1 MSRNL
6 VVVAVLLLITL
17 ADVVCAQEPSPSPSP
32 FPTWKD
38 EIAKGYLP
46 HHQLTAEDFPI
57 NDEAHPKAAFWLQPF
72 AHQFWHCAL
81 KPASNGFVY
90 AYVTDWIVFSG
101 FDKNL
106 SARNSKFREIKKF
119 LPYIQALFDI
129 SELHA
134 RKHAALK
141 PGELPSGQGETFE
154 KARAQLDDRL
164 QAMFQTKAWEAQ
176 KETDEFEKATNQG
189 QNQKKVRELAAEIKK
204 RLAEMPSMNPPQA
217 NTAR

>member
-6 VVVAVLLLITL
+6 VAVAVLLLITL
-17 ADVVCAQEPSPSPSP
+17 AQTVCAQEPSPSPSP

-46 HHQLTAEDFPI
+46 YHQLTAQDFPI

-72 AHQFWHCAL
+72 AHQFWHCVL

-106 SARNSKFREIKKF
+106 SSRNSKFREIKTF
-119 LPYIQALFDI
+119 LPYMQALFDI

-134 RKHAALK
+134 RKYAALK

-164 QAMFQTKAWEAQ
+164 QAMFQTRAWESQ
-176 KETDEFEKATNQG
+176 KETVNLALNQG
-189 QNQKKVRELAAEIKK
+189 QNQRRCENWQPK
-204 RLAEMPSMNPPQA
+204 
-217 NTAR
+217 

>member
-6 VVVAVLLLITL
+6 VAVLLLITL
-17 ADVVCAQEPSPSPSP
+17 THVVCAQEASPSP

-46 HHQLTAEDFPI
+46 YHQLTAEDFPI
-57 NDEAHPKAAFWLQPF
+57 NDEAHPKIAFWLQPF
-72 AHQFWHCAL
+72 AHQFWHCIL

-90 AYVTDWIVFSG
+90 AYVTDWVVFSG

-106 SARNSKFREIKKF
+106 SARNSKFREMKTF
-119 LPYIQALFDI
+119 LPYIQALLDI

-134 RKHAALK
+134 RKYAALK

-154 KARAQLDDRL
+154 KAHAQLDDRL
-164 QAMFQTKAWEAQ
+164 RAIFQTKAWDAQ
-176 KETDEFEKATNQG
+176 KEIDEFEKTTNKG

-204 RLAEMPSMNPPQA
+204 RLAELPSMNPPQA

>member
-6 VVVAVLLLITL
+6 VAVAVLLLITL
-17 ADVVCAQEPSPSPSP
+17 APVVYAQEPSPSPSP

-46 HHQLTAEDFPI
+46 YHQLAAQDFPI
-57 NDEAHPKAAFWLQPF
+57 NDEAHPKIAFWLQPF
-72 AHQFWHCAL
+72 AHQFCHYAL

-90 AYVTDWIVFSG
+90 AYVTDWVVFSG

-106 SARNSKFREIKKF
+106 SARNSKFREMKTF
-119 LPYIQALFDI
+119 LPYIQALLDI

-134 RKHAALK
+134 RKYAALK

-164 QAMFQTKAWEAQ
+164 RAIFQTKAWDAQ
-176 KETDEFEKATNQG
+176 KEIDEFEKTTNKG

-204 RLAEMPSMNPPQA
+204 RLAEMPSPNPQA
-217 NTAR
+217 DTAR

>member
-6 VVVAVLLLITL
+6 VAVAVLLLITL
-17 ADVVCAQEPSPSPSP
+17 ARVVCAQEPSPSP

-46 HHQLTAEDFPI
+46 YHQLTAEDFPI
-57 NDEAHPKAAFWLQPF
+57 NDEAHPKNAFWLQPF
-72 AHQFWHCAL
+72 AHQFCHYAL
-81 KPASNGFVY
+81 KPSSNGFVY

-106 SARNSKFREIKKF
+106 SSRNSKFREMKTF
-119 LPYIQALFDI
+119 LPYMQAIFDI
-129 SELHA
+129 GELHA
-134 RKHAALK
+134 RKYAALK

-164 QAMFQTKAWEAQ
+164 RAMSQTKAWDSQ
-176 KETDEFEKATNQG
+176 KEIDEFEKATNKG

-204 RLAEMPSMNPPQA
+204 RLAELPSMNPPPA

>member
-6 VVVAVLLLITL
+6 VAVAVLLLITL
-17 ADVVCAQEPSPSPSP
+17 APVVYAQEPSPSPSP

-38 EIAKGYLP
+38 ETAKGYLP
-46 HHQLTAEDFPI
+46 YHQLTAEDFPI
-57 NDEAHPKAAFWLQPF
+57 NDEAHPKIAFWLQPF
-72 AHQFWHCAL
+72 AHQFWHYAL

-106 SARNSKFREIKKF
+106 SARNSKFREMKTF
-119 LPYIQALFDI
+119 LPYIQALLDI

-134 RKHAALK
+134 RKYAALK

-164 QAMFQTKAWEAQ
+164 RAIFQTKAWDAQ
-176 KETDEFEKATNQG
+176 KEIDEFEKTTNKG

-204 RLAEMPSMNPPQA
+204 RLAELPSMNPPPA

>member
-6 VVVAVLLLITL
+6 VAVAVLLLITL
-17 ADVVCAQEPSPSPSP
+17 AHVVCAQEPSPSPSP

-46 HHQLTAEDFPI
+46 YHQLTAEDFPI
-57 NDEAHPKAAFWLQPF
+57 NDEAHPKIAFRLQPF
-72 AHQFWHCAL
+72 AHQFCHYAL
-81 KPASNGFVY
+81 KLSSNGFVY

-106 SARNSKFREIKKF
+106 SSRNGKFREMKTF
-119 LPYIQALFDI
+119 LPYMQAIFDI
-129 SELHA
+129 GELHA
-134 RKHAALK
+134 RKLAALK

-164 QAMFQTKAWEAQ
+164 RAMSQTKAWDSQ
-176 KETDEFEKATNQG
+176 KEIDEFEKATNKG
-189 QNQKKVRELAAEIKK
+189 QNQKKVRELGAEIKK
-204 RLAEMPSMNPPQA
+204 RLAEMPSTNPPQTG
-217 NTAR
+217 TAR

>member
-6 VVVAVLLLITL
+6 VAVAVLLLITL
-17 ADVVCAQEPSPSPSP
+17 APVVYAQEPSPSPSP

-46 HHQLTAEDFPI
+46 YHQLTAEDFPI
-57 NDEAHPKAAFWLQPF
+57 NDEAHPKIAFWLQPF
-72 AHQFWHCAL
+72 AHQFWHYAL

-106 SARNSKFREIKKF
+106 SARNSKFREMKTF
-119 LPYIQALFDI
+119 LPYIQALLDI

-134 RKHAALK
+134 RKYAALK

-164 QAMFQTKAWEAQ
+164 RAIFQTKAWDAQ
-176 KETDEFEKATNQG
+176 KEIDEFEKTTNKG

-204 RLAEMPSMNPPQA
+204 RLAELPSMNPPPA

>member
-6 VVVAVLLLITL
+6 VAVAVLLITL
-17 ADVVCAQEPSPSPSP
+17 AEAAFAQEPSPSPSP

-57 NDEAHPKAAFWLQPF
+57 NDEAHPKTAFWLQPF
-72 AHQFWHCAL
+72 AHQFWHYAL

-106 SARNSKFREIKKF
+106 SSRNSKFREIKTF
-119 LPYIQALFDI
+119 LPYMQALFDI

-134 RKHAALK
+134 RKYAALK

-164 QAMFQTKAWEAQ
+164 QAMFQTRAWESQ
-176 KETDEFEKATNQG
+176 KETDEFEKATNKG

-204 RLAEMPSMNPPQA
+204 RLAEVPSMNLPQA

>member
-6 VVVAVLLLITL
+6 VAVAVLLLITL
-17 ADVVCAQEPSPSPSP
+17 APVVYAQEPSPSPSP

-38 EIAKGYLP
+38 ETAKGYLP
-46 HHQLTAEDFPI
+46 YHQLTAEDFPI
-57 NDEAHPKAAFWLQPF
+57 NDEAHPKIAFWLQPF
-72 AHQFWHCAL
+72 AHQFWHYAL
-81 KPASNGFVY
+81 KPSSNGFVY
-90 AYVTDWIVFSG
+90 AYVTDWVVFSG

-106 SARNSKFREIKKF
+106 SARNSKFREMKTF
-119 LPYIQALFDI
+119 LPYIQALLDI

-134 RKHAALK
+134 RKYAALK

-164 QAMFQTKAWEAQ
+164 RAIFQTKAWDAQ
-176 KETDEFEKATNQG
+176 KEIDEFEKTTNKG

-204 RLAEMPSMNPPQA
+204 RLAELPSMNPPPA